1 MKEMKLECFSFEKK
15 SKIYWLID
23 NNEPIVGVS
32 GKPMYHYLSQGKHQI
47 SCLDEGAKM
56 RSVEVVLEEL

>member
-1 MKEMKLECFSFEKK
+1 MKETKLECFSFEEK

-23 NNEPIVGVS
+23 NNEPIIGVS
-32 GKPMYHYLSQGKHQI
+32 GKPIYHYLSSGEHQI

-56 RSVEVVLEEL
+56 KSIYIFNKEL